1 MEEGALN
8 VGVEEILE
16 KIDIVEI
23 VSEYVNLKRSGK
35 NFKALCPFHP
45 EKTPS
50 FFVSPEKQV
59 FHCFGCGIGGNALK
73 FLMNIEKISFY
84 DALNILAKKAGIEI
98 SRKENIKESAEKKK
112 ILKANEYAASLYN
125 KTLFSPYGKIA
136 LEYLYQRGLNDEQIN
151 TFSIGFA
158 PSNNFLIK
166 KLEEEKL
173 NKEDFVLSGLLNE
186 DGKEDTFRNRIIFPI
201 YNIKDEIIGFG
212 GRTIDDEIMPKYLNI
227 RENIVFNKSKSLY
240 GINWSKENIKS
251 NSFAIFVEGY
261 FDVLKMHINGMKNTI
276 APMGTAIT
284 ELHLNGLKKLT
295 DKILLIFDGDDP
307 GIRAALRNLETIIK
321 KGFEVKI
328 CMLPAGF
335 DPDKFID
342 EYGIKSLINF
352 IEKSQDFIDFSI
364 SVNSQIYDI
373 NNPKEKSVIV
383 KETLKLISKIPDEI
397 ERYEFL
403 KKLSEK
409 MGIKIEILEDH
420 LDEILKKS
428 IETEYITLSKTNKE
442 NQDSAEK
449 FLIEIVMNDRKYLEK
464 LFEFKGQLTEKI
476 EKIIKAVEKLKSK
489 KLEINP
495 SLLIGECEDE
505 ELTSFISSI
514 AIKEDNK
521 ITEDLKEKIFNDC
534 LKKIK
539 KKRLFIEIENCKK
552 KMNEKLEK
560 GIDYKDDL
568 KEMQKLLY
576 KLKKE

>member
-1 MEEGALN
+1 MEGGTLGSE
-8 VGVEEILE
+8 VEEILE

-23 VSEYVNLKRSGK
+23 VSEYINLKKAGK

-98 SRKENIKESAEKKK
+98 SKKENIEESIEKKK
-112 ILKANEYAASLYN
+112 ILKANEYAANLYN
-125 KTLFSPYGKIA
+125 KTLFSTYGKIA
-136 LEYLYQRGLNDEQIN
+136 LEYLYQRGLTDEQIN
-151 TFSIGFA
+151 KFSIGFA
-158 PSNNFLIK
+158 PSNNYLIK

-173 NKEDFVLSGLLNE
+173 NKKDFLLAALLDE
-186 DGKEDTFRNRIIFPI
+186 EGKEDTFKNRIIFPI
-201 YNIKDEIIGFG
+201 YNIKNEIIGFG

-227 RENIVFNKSKSLY
+227 RENIVFNKSNCLY
-240 GINWSKENIKS
+240 GINWGKENIKS
-251 NSFAIFVEGY
+251 KGFVIFVEGY
-261 FDVLKMHINGMKNTI
+261 FDVLKMHIKGMQNTV
-276 APMGTAIT
+276 APMGTTIT
-284 ELHLNGLKKLT
+284 ELHLNLMKKLT
-295 DKILLIFDGDDP
+295 DKILLLFDGDDP
-307 GIRAALRNLETIIK
+307 GIRAVLRNLETIIK
-321 KGFEVKI
+321 KGFEIKI
-328 CMLPAGF
+328 CMLPSGF

-342 EYGIKSLINF
+342 EYGIKSLKNF
-352 IEKSQDFIDFSI
+352 IENSQDFVDFSVSI
-364 SVNSQIYDI
+364 NSQIYDI
-373 NNPKEKSVIV
+373 KNPKEKSAII
-383 KETLKLISKIPDEI
+383 KETLKFISKVPDEI

-409 MGIKIEILEDH
+409 MEIKIEILEGY
-420 LDEILKKS
+420 LDAMIEKD
-428 IETEYITLSKTNKE
+428 IETEYITLSKINQE
-442 NQDSAEK
+442 NQNSAEK
-449 FLIEIVMNDRKYLEK
+449 FLIEIVINDKKYFEK

-476 EKIIKAVEKLKSK
+476 EKIITAGEKLINK

-495 SLLIGECEDE
+495 SLLMGECNDE
-505 ELTSFISSI
+505 ELASFISSI
-514 AIKEDNK
+514 AIKDNNK
-521 ITEDLKEKIFNDC
+521 ISEELKEKIFNDC

-539 KKRLFIEIENCKK
+539 KKKLLIEIESYKK